1 MNKIL
6 VIGAG
11 LSSHYLIEYLA
22 QNSLRFAW
30 QLTVADTDE
39 NQVKEKIVPY
49 PHVKGMVLDIQDHSR
64 TTEVISEMDVVVSL
78 VPAFLQ
84 VKVAEYCFELGKHL
98 LTASY
103 LPSEIKAM
111 EAAVKAK
118 NLIFFNELGLDPGID
133 HLSAMKMI
141 DEVKA
146 EGANITAFRSYCGAL
161 VAPQSDTNPWHY
173 KFTWNPR
180 NVVLAG
186 QGGTAKFIENGKYRY
201 IPYNQLFKQI
211 ETIEVKDLG
220 KFEAYANRD
229 SLGYRSAYGLDEV
242 PTLLRGTLRY
252 PTYCAA
258 WDIFVQLGMADNQ
271 LVIENS
277 AEMTYREWL
286 ESFVCQGEADFITR
300 LERMIARKLTE
311 DDLLKINYLGLLEN
325 KKIGLEKATSAH
337 ILQNLL
343 AEKWQLLPQDQD
355 MIVMQHQLEYEQ
367 AGKKYR
373 LISEM
378 SVIGEDAEHT
388 AIAKTVGLP
397 LAIATKLI
405 LNRDFDKSGVF
416 IPTMPEIYLPILK
429 ELNDLG
435 ISFQERKMTI

>member
-1 MNKIL
+1 MKKIL

-22 QNSLRFAW
+22 QNSLLYNW
-30 QLTVADTDE
+30 GLTVADTDE
-39 NQVKEKIVPY
+39 NQVKRKISSY
-49 PHVKGMVLDIQDHSR
+49 PHVKSLALDIEDTLNTAQALK
-64 TTEVISEMDVVVSL
+64 EFDVVVSL

-84 VKVAEYCFELGKHL
+84 IKVAQYCLELGKHL

-103 LPSEIKAM
+103 LPAEIKAM
-111 EAAVKAK
+111 ESAVKAK
-118 NLIFFNELGLDPGID
+118 KLVFFNELGLDPGID

-146 EGANITAFRSYCGAL
+146 EGGIIKAFRSYCGAL
-161 VAPQSDTNPWHY
+161 IAPQSNTNPWHY

-201 IPYNQLFKQI
+201 IPYNQLFRQI
-211 ETIEVKDLG
+211 ETIEVEGLG

-229 SLGYRSAYGLDEV
+229 SLGYRSAYGLDDV

-258 WDIFVQLGMADNQ
+258 WDIFVQLGMTDSQ

-277 AEMTYREWL
+277 DEMTYREWF
-286 ESFVCQGEADFITR
+286 ESFIYHSNEDIWTR
-300 LERMIARKLTE
+300 LEKMLGRKINE

-325 KKIGLEKATSAH
+325 KKIGLKNATSAQ
-337 ILQNLL
+337 ILQDLL
-343 AEKWQLLPQDQD
+343 AEKWQLSSQDKD
-355 MIVMQHQLEYEQ
+355 MIVMQHQLEFEKS
-367 AGKKYR
+367 GKKYQW
-373 LISEM
+373 IAEM
-378 SVIGEDAEHT
+378 SVIGENSQLT

-397 LAIATKLI
+397 LAMATKLI
-405 LNRDFDKSGVF
+405 LNGDFNQFGVF
-416 IPTMPEIYLPILK
+416 IPTMSEVYLPILN
-429 ELNDLG
+429 ELNEWG
-435 ISFQERKMTI
+435 VSFNERKISL